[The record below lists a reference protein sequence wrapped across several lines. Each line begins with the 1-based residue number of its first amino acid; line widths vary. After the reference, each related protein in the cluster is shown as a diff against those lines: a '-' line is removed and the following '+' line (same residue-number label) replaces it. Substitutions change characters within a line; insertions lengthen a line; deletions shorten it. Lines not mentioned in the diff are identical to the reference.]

1 VHWPGDQRT
10 DFEHDDGLFTVV
22 PMALNL
28 GLAGWSTT
36 GADIGGYQDLDN
48 AGPSPYGTKELFL
61 RWAALGA
68 LEPVMRTHHGRAA
81 YANWHFDSDEET
93 LEQYRRWAI
102 FHLRLYPYL
111 DGGAFEHEQHG
122 LPLIRAFPLMNPED
136 PAGWSIDDEYFLGD
150 DLLVAP
156 VLDSGLSSRP
166 VHLPP
171 GSWIPI
177 APLPPAEPQPPGGPQ
192 VSGAAIAGPVDINAP
207 APLGELP
214 LWVRAG
220 AVIPLLQDGIE
231 TLLPAPGLADLTVAQ
246 GARTLL
252 VFTGAAGQTTERDGT
267 NYALAMT
274 ADSTPYT
281 DNGAA
286 LQPCASASARGCI
299 EAGTAADGATRVRL
313 AANGPLQWPG
323 YTLSIHGPSRIID
336 VEIH

>member
-1 VHWPGDQRT
+1 
-10 DFEHDDGLFTVV
+10 
-22 PMALNL
+22 
-28 GLAGWSTT
+28 
-36 GADIGGYQDLDN
+36 
-48 AGPSPYGTKELFL
+48 
-61 RWAALGA
+61 
-68 LEPVMRTHHGRAA
+68 MRTHHGRAA

-111 DGGAFEHEQHG
+111 DSGAFEHEQHG